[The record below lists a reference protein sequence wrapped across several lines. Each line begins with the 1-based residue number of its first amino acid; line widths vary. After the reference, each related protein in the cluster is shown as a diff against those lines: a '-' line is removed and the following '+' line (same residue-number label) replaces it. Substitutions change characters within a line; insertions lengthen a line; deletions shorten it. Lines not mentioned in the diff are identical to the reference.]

1 MQLPIFSLVASD
13 FTSYLTIYFH
23 IQSHEYLPLYYLLRV
38 CEFILI
44 VYDVRYQVNS
54 FVCGYRVV
62 LAQFIETIC
71 FSLNYLVS
79 IY

>member
-1 MQLPIFSLVASD
+1 MAKESKRER
-13 FTSYLTIYFH
+13 IYEEFCG
-23 IQSHEYLPLYYLLRV
+23 IYLLRV